1 MCRLIALIGAL
12 GIAGAVHAVPLDIVA
27 TTGMVADIA
36 RHVAGDRAT
45 VVNIMG
51 EGVDPH
57 LYKPVASDV
66 RHIMGADVVFYN
78 GLKLEGRMGDIFERA
93 AARGRFVRPVAAMV
107 EEEYLL
113 EPADQPGHPDPH
125 VWMDV
130 KAWMAATEAVAI
142 ALCQADPEGC
152 ESYRSHAATY
162 ISELAQLDAY
172 VRGVIASIPKGQRV
186 LVTAHDAFNYFG
198 HAYGLEVM
206 GIQGISTDSEAGL
219 ADVTGLVDILVE
231 RKIPAVFVESSV
243 PDKYVRALIEGAGAR
258 GHEVIVGGEL
268 YSDAMGNPG
277 TYEGTYIGMID
288 HNVSTVAKALGGVVP
303 KGGFRSSTAETGK

>member
-1 MCRLIALIGAL
+1 MHRWAALFGAL
-12 GIAGAVHAVPLDIVA
+12 GIAGALQAASLDIVA

-36 RHVAGDRAT
+36 RHVAGDRAS

-66 RHIMGADVVFYN
+66 RRIMAADVVLYN

-107 EEEYLL
+107 DEAYLL
-113 EPADQPGHPDPH
+113 EPADEPGHPDPH

-142 ALCQADPEGC
+142 ALCQADPQGC
-152 ESYRSHAATY
+152 DTYRHNAESYVA
-162 ISELAQLDAY
+162 ELSRLDAY
-172 VRGVIASIPKGQRV
+172 VRRVVGSIPQGQRV

-198 HAYGLEVM
+198 RAYGLEVM
-206 GIQGISTDSEAGL
+206 GIQGISTESEAGL
-219 ADVTGLVDILVE
+219 ADVTGLVDTLVE
-231 RKIPAVFVESSV
+231 RKVPAVFVESSV
-243 PDKYVRALIEGAGAR
+243 PDKYVRALIEGAAAR
-258 GHEVIVGGEL
+258 GHQVIVGGEL
-268 YSDAMGNPG
+268 FSDAMGKPG
-277 TYEGTYIGMID
+277 TYEGTYVGMID
-288 HNVSTVAKALGGVVP
+288 HNATTVAGALGGEVP
-303 KGGFRSSTAETGK
+303 QGGFSGPASEAGE

>member
-1 MCRLIALIGAL
+1 MRRVTTFVGIL
-12 GIAGAVHAVPLDIVA
+12 GVVGAVQAASLDIVA

-57 LYKPVASDV
+57 VYKPVASDV
-66 RHIMGADVVFYN
+66 RRIMGADVVFYN

-107 EEEYLL
+107 DENFLL
-113 EPADQPGHPDPH
+113 EPTDQPGHPDPH

-142 ALCQADPEGC
+142 ALCQADSEGC
-152 ESYRSHAATY
+152 ESYRSNAAAY
-162 ISELAQLDAY
+162 IAELAQLDEY
-172 VRGVIASIPKGQRV
+172 VRSVIASIPSGQRV

-198 HAYGLEVM
+198 RAYGLEVM
-206 GIQGISTDSEAGL
+206 GIQGISTESEAGL
-219 ADVTGLVDILVE
+219 ADVTRLVDVLDE

-243 PDKYVRALIEGAGAR
+243 SDKYVRALIEGAAAQ
-258 GHEVIVGGEL
+258 GHQVVVGGEL
-268 YSDAMGNPG
+268 FSDAMGTPES
-277 TYEGTYIGMID
+277 YEGTYIGMID
-288 HNVSTVAKALGGVVP
+288 HNASSVAKALGGVVP
-303 KGGFRSSTAETGK
+303 KGGLRGSAEESGK